1 MGNRDTHNMLK
12 APKRIHRAGGR
23 AQRLLASV
31 LACLLIASALPAVDR
46 SAVADEPK
54 GTEYTNLVVQKKWVG
69 PATVDSVKYH
79 LEAYDRASGAKVD
92 IPSSV
97 AGLSGTVTKDG
108 NWRAE
113 VANLPAKVGGAD
125 VDYKVVED
133 DVPTGYDV
141 HYSES
146 SDFMNVNSYWVDLT
160 LKFQLSKSIDKELSV
175 KYQYGDDEPEVVS
188 VPRDKYSAGQVVECT
203 VRHYTSLPLG
213 GEPKEVEVLSV
224 TTDNGKNAVAENI
237 TIDEGSYARV
247 APASKKGTLA
257 FTPKADI
264 NEGDRVQI
272 TYSYKGEERS
282 FVLDSK
288 KHEKWAKNKEAT
300 VDIPD
305 YSFDAD
311 ASADDLKFVKIEK
324 VKGDGSVDRAYSAT
338 AGTSQLT
345 DIPEHV
351 EAYLVFTSS
360 GDINADKGVKFTYTY
375 NGQEYAY
382 TVGKGQHD
390 RWSAGEQ
397 VKLPLP
403 DDTGLD
409 PNNLGT
415 PHLTKIE
422 VLKDEK
428 GNVERTYQ
436 ETVVDKGSISEL
448 TTEVAG
454 TTTTEV
460 KALVMTNLPDHAFV
474 LSKTIK
480 GPKTVNLDK
489 TFRFQV
495 TITGADGNELPGE
508 FDYRGY
514 ASVEKQTSP
523 GDGKIK
529 SGDTIN
535 LAHGQGIFVLKLSDD
550 TAVSVTELDVP
561 KEFSPSVNGVDGVT
575 FEGTI
580 TQENPSLIAD
590 YANKQSDPWE
600 PAYPDDAQDKV
611 SVTKKIESLC
621 KEDPFEDTTLTGDD
635 FYRLY
640 LDVTGAQDS
649 RGYDFLFI
657 VDTTS
662 SMTEVFGGGSNQ
674 SSGWQDAT
682 DRRFYTL
689 DKILNGEHK
698 TMTGDGLVSQILSA
712 NPNNRVAVGSFSG
725 STNGKTWNLEGED
738 PNADNYARI
747 LLDWTSNPAYVNVY
761 GDMRSGTNYGAG
773 LIKASK
779 LLDDSRSSGNKK
791 IVIFMS
797 DGTPYSYFADYNGG
811 TQVAPGEGTYVK
823 GMSGKD
829 HSLDCDF
836 ARFKA
841 QCADLFGSNYTKNL
855 DFYTVG
861 IGNDD
866 MFRLKDMTNDWVAM
880 GGASAYYP
888 GTNADELIEGYNE
901 IISKYLVS
909 NVLIS
914 DSLSQWVE
922 LYQEQADVKIG
933 CTHYNEAG
941 TATNTEVVWSGSCAD
956 GAITGSWCGTAA
968 NGNGDNVIDSVTFTP
983 SADVAAANSTGTIDV
998 TFKPEYK
1005 LGNVTYT
1012 LSFNVKVTDAA
1023 KNHEGAMPDT
1033 GDLNT
1038 DKRTDMKTSS
1048 GQPGFFSN
1056 NGASA
1061 KYKMGSESK
1070 DRAYPKPVVQA
1081 VPTIKNLDWS
1091 FYKVDEKD
1099 NPIEG
1104 AEFSLYRCGN
1114 AKPDHA
1120 HSPSVTVDSDC
1131 CWTAADTST
1140 VVSAKSDST
1149 GLVSFT
1155 DLQSGDYVLV
1165 ETKTKGGYQLPAGQW
1180 RLTIDAAQ
1188 GTVSDPQATE
1198 GTELPPAFKKGRIGG
1213 DSSAPGS
1220 EEVLML
1226 PNYPSHDL
1234 PFTGIKIPLWALII
1248 GTLLVTAA
1256 AGWLAKKNHQ
1266 DRATRQGDF

>member
-1 MGNRDTHNMLK
+1 MLTLGTPGAQKRSNRNSE
-12 APKRIHRAGGR
+12 R
-23 AQRLLASV
+23 AQRPMALALAVLTALSLFPSTSRADLRVSEQSV
-31 LACLLIASALPAVDR
+31 
-46 SAVADEPK
+46 
-54 GTEYTNLVVQKKWVG
+54 TEYENLVVQKKWVG
-69 PATVDSVKYH
+69 PETAGSVNYH
-79 LEAYDRASGAKVD
+79 LEAYDRETGEKVEIPDSMAS
-92 IPSSV
+92 
-97 AGLSGTVTKDG
+97 LSGTVTKDG
-108 NWRAE
+108 GWRAE
-113 VANLPAKVGGAD
+113 VANLPAKVTGADGAVHD

-133 DVPTGYDV
+133 DVPSGYTV
-141 HYSES
+141 SYSES
-146 SDFMNVNSYWVDLT
+146 SDFMNVNSYWVDLN
-160 LKFQLSKSIDKELSV
+160 LKFQLSKDTDKELSV

-188 VPRDKYSAGQVVECT
+188 VPKDKYSAGQVIELSVKE
-203 VRHYTSLPLG
+203 YTSLPLG
-213 GEPKEVEVLSV
+213 GEPKEVKVLSV
-224 TTDNGKNAVAENI
+224 TTDNGKNTVAENI
-237 TIDEGSYARV
+237 TLDEGSYANL
-247 APASKKGTLA
+247 APASKRGTLV
-257 FTPKADI
+257 FTPRADI
-264 NEGDRVQI
+264 NDGDKVKI

-288 KHEKWAKNKEAT
+288 KHDKWGKNKEAS
-300 VDIPD
+300 VVIPD
-305 YSFDAD
+305 FMLDAD

-324 VKGDGSVDRAYSAT
+324 LKGDGSVDKPYSAT
-338 AGTSQLT
+338 AGTSKLE
-345 DIPEHV
+345 DVPEHV
-351 EAYLVFTSS
+351 EAYLVFTPSS
-360 GDINADKGVKFTYTY
+360 DINADKGVKFTYTY
-375 NGQEYAY
+375 NGQEYTY
-382 TVGKGQHD
+382 TVAKGDHD
-390 RWSAGEQ
+390 KWPAGEQ

-403 DDTGLD
+403 DDVGLD
-409 PNNLGT
+409 PNNLGS

-422 VLKDEK
+422 VLRDDK
-428 GNVERTYQ
+428 GNVDKTYQ
-436 ETVVDKGSISEL
+436 ETVVDKGSTSVL
-448 TTEVAG
+448 TDRVSG
-454 TTTTEV
+454 TTTAEV

-474 LSKTIK
+474 LSKTIR

-495 TITGADGNELPGE
+495 AIKDAEGNELPGE

-514 ASVEKQTSP
+514 ASVEKQASP

-535 LAHGQGIFVLKLSDD
+535 LAHGQGIFVPNLPDG
-550 TAVSVTELDVP
+550 TTVSATELDVP
-561 KEFSPSVNGVDGVT
+561 QEFSPSVNGVDGVY

-580 TQENPSLIAD
+580 SSANPSLIAD
-590 YANKQSDPWE
+590 YVNKQSDPWE
-600 PAYPDDAQDKV
+600 PAYPDSAEDKV
-611 SVTKKIESLC
+611 SVTKKIESLS
-621 KEDPFEDTTLTGDD
+621 KADPFDDTTLTGDD

-640 LDVTGAQDS
+640 LDITGAQDS

-725 STNGKTWNLEGED
+725 STNGKTWNLEGDD
-738 PNADNYARI
+738 PNANNYART
-747 LLDWTSNPAYVNVY
+747 LLDWTSSPAYVDVY
-761 GDMRSGTNYGAG
+761 GDMHSGTNYGAG

-797 DGTPYSYFADYNGG
+797 DGTPYSYFVDFNGG

-841 QCADLFGSNYTKNL
+841 QCADLFGSNYMNNV

-866 MFRLKDMTNDWVAM
+866 MFRLNDMTNDWVAM
-880 GGASAYYP
+880 GGTSAYYP
-888 GTNADELIEGYNE
+888 GTNAEELIRGYNE

-909 NVLIS
+909 NVSIS
-914 DSLSQWVE
+914 DPLSQWVE
-922 LYQEQADVKIG
+922 LYQDQADVKIS

-941 TATNTEVVWSGSCAD
+941 TATSTEVVWSGSCAD
-956 GAITGSWCGTAA
+956 GAITGAWCGTAA
-968 NGNGDNVIDSVTFTP
+968 NGNGDSVIESVTYTP
-983 SADVAAANSTGTIDV
+983 SDAATTNSTGSIDV
-998 TFKPEYK
+998 KFKPDYK

-1023 KNHEGAMPDT
+1023 KNYEGEMPNT
-1033 GDLNT
+1033 GDANT
-1038 DKRTDMKTSS
+1038 DKRSDMRTSS
-1048 GQPGFFSN
+1048 GKPGFFSN
-1056 NGASA
+1056 NEASA

-1070 DRAYPKPVVQA
+1070 DRSYPKPVVQA
-1081 VPTIKNLDWS
+1081 KPTAVDKLDWS

-1099 NPIEG
+1099 NPIQG
-1104 AEFSLYRCGN
+1104 AEFSLYHCAN
-1114 AKPDHA
+1114 ADAGHT
-1120 HSPSVTVDSDC
+1120 HSPSVTVDADC

-1140 VVSAKSDST
+1140 VVTATSDAA

-1155 DLQSGDYVLV
+1155 GLDSGDYVLV

-1180 RLTIDAAQ
+1180 RLTVDAAA
-1188 GTVSDPQATE
+1188 GTVSDPLATE
-1198 GTELPPAFKKGRIGG
+1198 GTELPPAFKKGAIGG
-1213 DSSAPGS
+1213 DSAAQGS
-1220 EEVLML
+1220 PTVLML
-1226 PNYPSHDL
+1226 PNYPERDL
-1234 PFTGIKIPLWALII
+1234 PITGIKISLWAVAI
-1248 GTLLVTAA
+1248 GTALMSAA
-1256 AGWLAKKNHQ
+1256 AGWLALKNRE
-1266 DRATRQGDF
+1266 DGATRR